1 MFEEIVEKK
10 YRPLKA
16 IADEQ
21 KSISVE
27 TIKNSD
33 LPLFAINFL
42 FAEQVE
48 INDRDTLNA
57 LLEKSVK
64 LIVNY
69 SLRPKWTI
77 VNFLFGGYDSK
88 PADEILRKAEVF
100 RFYRYYIDLITSH
113 IKDNALMFLTQDDVK
128 FLVDEANKVVLEKL
142 VKNTSSVK
150 IKNFFSQIYKLK
162 YGEDKEINLD
172 WSIPYLF
179 IKLFLEDKEFQD
191 LLDKFKIIPGLDDTM
206 EIEMKTAIKVL
217 TDKYYVNTD
226 FFVLKDEK
234 SSMKSETS
242 NAKSETDIIFNEEK
256 EKIPENNIELK
267 DKAVEEK
274 ISPPVID
281 KIKPEEDEKP
291 KGIIRIIK
299 NIPTKRFHKEKKIV
313 EEKIEPV
320 IGDAKESTE
329 EKTEKPAETEQ
340 VYKKRERI
348 SDEEKIK
355 YIFKKEE
362 IIVIQKRVFKDSKSA
377 MYEAFDELEKFSTW
391 QDASDF
397 LKEIFLKNKVD
408 LYNKYI
414 VLFVDLLNDYFLKIE
429 KGK

>member
-16 IADEQ
+16 ISDEL
-21 KSISVE
+21 KDISLDAV
-27 TIKNSD
+27 KNSD

-42 FAEQVE
+42 AAEQKE
-48 INDRDTLNA
+48 INDKDSLNS

-77 VNFLFGGYDSK
+77 VNYLFGGYDSK

-100 RFYRYYIDLITSH
+100 RFYRYYVDLITNH
-113 IKDNALMFLTQDDVK
+113 IKDNALMFITQDEVNY
-128 FLVDEANKVVLEKL
+128 LTDEANKVVLEKL

-162 YGEDKEINLD
+162 YGDDKEINLD
-172 WSIPYLF
+172 WSVPYLF
-179 IKLFLEDKEFQD
+179 VKLFLEDKGFQD
-191 LLDKFKIIPGLDDTM
+191 LLDKFKIVPGLDDTM

-217 TDKYYVNTD
+217 TDKYYINDD
-226 FFVLKDEK
+226 FFVLKDETAK
-234 SSMKSETS
+234 IKSEML
-242 NAKSETDIIFNEEK
+242 NVKNENDIIIKEEK
-256 EKIPENNIELK
+256 EKIPDDKTEIK
-267 DKAVEEK
+267 DKIVEEK
-274 ISPPVID
+274 ISSPDIEET
-281 KIKPEEDEKP
+281 KQEEDEKP

-313 EEKIEPV
+313 EEKIKPV
-320 IGDAKESTE
+320 IAEVRESTE
-329 EKTEKPAETEQ
+329 EKTDKPAETEQ

-348 SDEEKIK
+348 ADGEKIK
-355 YIFKKEE
+355 HIFKKDE
-362 IIVIQKRVFKDSKSA
+362 IIVIQKKVFKDSKSA
-377 MYEAFDELEKFSTW
+377 MYEAFDELENFNTW
-391 QDASDF
+391 QDASGF

-414 VLFVDLLNDYFLKIE
+414 VLFVDLLSDHFSNIE